1 MHEEQLADHEVV
13 DCDEVLKDAEVIEEV
28 VVDQLVLGGCPD
40 SLQYNLPRL
49 VWPLGPFE
57 DWPHQK
63 FSTNVKST
71 LRPLD

>member
-40 SLQYNLPRL
+40 SLQYNLNNSEA
-49 VWPLGPFE
+49 LGSCSLRSRF
-57 DWPHQK
+57 H
-63 FSTNVKST
+63 T
-71 LRPLD
+71 LDN

>member
-40 SLQYNLPRL
+40 SLQYNLNL
-49 VWPLGPFE
+49 I
-57 DWPHQK
+57 
-63 FSTNVKST
+63 VK
-71 LRPLD
+71 P